1 MADAGIGHQAL
12 DVGLADGGEGAEQHR
27 GDGDEDDD
35 LLPLAGDQTPN
46 GCISTRSVRPTAA
59 TLGAAAKK
67 AVTGVGAPS

>member
-1 MADAGIGHQAL
+1 MAMKTMICCQSPATG
-12 DVGLADGGEGAEQHR
+12 
-27 GDGDEDDD
+27 
-35 LLPLAGDQTPN
+35 PN